1 MTNYNHPLVYTP
13 IEASTAGEEY
23 VTFRRSHSGSG
34 MPLYIPSMEY
44 KTIINKDGEEEEK
57 GFVPLMP
64 GESCSLIARPG
75 HAKTGLMLRWA
86 RERAKDLQAR
96 ADAGDEIAAKSVVVV
111 VSLEQKVEEL
121 RLFHVAAE
129 EKISMSKIVSGKDD
143 MDWGRVT
150 KGLRKLHPVPIWF
163 VGRSMQRRKLKSD
176 LGEGNIYSALESIE
190 RWQDEN
196 PTQVI
201 DSVFYDYLQ
210 KFRPPSHSGM
220 VEYYGNL
227 MNTIWTWG
235 SDFMA
240 RQVIGV
246 QAKREV
252 DGRDIPIPLMDD
264 GQWSSTIEQFSD
276 AVLSLVRPCLYPA
289 SKKWDVEI
297 MGKQQLL
304 VTCLKRKLGPAN
316 FNSWVNFD
324 PKYNQFSDTELKE
337 YKFRVAQGRDE

>member
-1 MTNYNHPLVYTP
+1 MTSTPNNPLVYTP

-23 VTFRRSHSGSG
+23 VEFRRSHAGSG

-44 KTIINKDGEEEEK
+44 KVVDGEEK

-64 GESCSLIARPG
+64 GETCSIIARPG
-75 HAKTGLMLRWA
+75 HTKTGMMLRWA
-86 RERAKDLQAR
+86 RERAKDLQTR
-96 ADAGDEIAAKSVVVV
+96 AEAGDELAAKSVVVV

-129 EKISMSKIVSGKDD
+129 ERISMSQMVNGGADVE
-143 MDWGRVT
+143 WGRVT
-150 KGLRKLHPVPIWF
+150 NGLRKLHPVPIWF
-163 VGRSMQRRKLKSD
+163 IGRSMKRRKLKADMS
-176 LGEGNIYSALESIE
+176 EGNIYSALESIE

-227 MNTIWTWG
+227 MNTLWTWG
-235 SDFMA
+235 SDFMT
-240 RQVIGV
+240 RNVVGV

-252 DGRDIPIPLMDD
+252 DTRDTPIPLMDD

-276 AVLSLVRPCLYPA
+276 AVISLVRPCLYP
-289 SKKWDVEI
+289 STKKWDIEVS
-297 MGKQQLL
+297 GKQQLL
-304 VTCLKRKLGPAN
+304 ATCLKRKLGPAN
-316 FNSWVNFD
+316 FKSWLYFD
-324 PKYNQFSDTELKE
+324 PKYNSLNDAEIKN
-337 YKFRVAQGRDE
+337 YNFRVSKGQDE